1 MQTITTMTKRLTLLS
16 NTLFHNVKQR
26 LKVLF
31 ALVLLSV
38 STVAMAEPPSKPI
51 ELVDLDGKPSL
62 LSDYKGKWVILNLW
76 ATWCPPCL
84 VEIPDLVMFH
94 EAHHDKDAIV
104 IGVNYEDNDPQK
116 VKAFAES
123 QMINY
128 PIVRFKQKIDGKT
141 TPLGNLNGL
150 PTTYMVAPDGTVVA
164 ARTGMVDQKML
175 ETFMQRYEQM
185 QK

>member
-1 MQTITTMTKRLTLLS
+1 MFSFSSWVKKCMVGFTAGLRNLTAIVLLGLASTTM
-16 NTLFHNVKQR
+16 
-26 LKVLF
+26 
-31 ALVLLSV
+31 A
-38 STVAMAEPPSKPI
+38 APPEKPV
-51 ELVDLDGKPSL
+51 EFVDLDGNPSQL
-62 LSDYKGKWVILNLW
+62 LDYKGKWVILNLW

-94 EAHHDKDAIV
+94 EAHKDKDAIV
-104 IGVNYEDNDPQK
+104 IGVNYEDNDPEK

-128 PIVRFKQKIDGKT
+128 PIVRFKQKVDGKT
-141 TPLGNLNGL
+141 TPLGNLRGL

-175 ETFMQRYEQM
+175 EAFMDRYEEM
-185 QK
+185 KK

>member
-1 MQTITTMTKRLTLLS
+1 MKSSFLNMSNQILTLKKFLRVAAAAS
-16 NTLFHNVKQR
+16 
-26 LKVLF
+26 
-31 ALVLLSV
+31 LLSIA
-38 STVAMAEPPSKPI
+38 SSAFAEPPSKPI
-51 ELVDLDGKPSL
+51 EFVDLDGKPSQ
-62 LSDYKGKWVILNLW
+62 LSDYKGKWVIVNLW

-94 EAHHDKDAIV
+94 EAHKDKDAIV
-104 IGVNYEDNDPQK
+104 IGVNYEDNDPAK

-128 PIVRFKQKIDGKT
+128 DIVRFKQKIDGRT
-141 TPLGNLNGL
+141 SPLGKLQGL

-175 ETFMQRYEQM
+175 EEFIQRFGEM
-185 QK
+185 TKK